1 MPSTVEQY
9 FDIVEV
15 YDGSSFTDRTLE
27 SQSPAGTA
35 FAILEGTDDFLYL
48 GDASKFDMALFDI
61 ATAGSLGTLK
71 YEYWNGSAFAEFIP
85 MSGTYQ
91 NDPDD
96 NESTAYA
103 FLEDGAEIFPV
114 NRIANW
120 AETTI
125 DGQSAFWIRISSPT
139 ATTTPPTIKSIKKRG
154 LQA

>member
-71 YEYWNGSAFAEFIP
+71 YEYWNGSAFTEFIP

-96 NESTAYA
+96 NEST
-103 FLEDGAEIFPV
+103 V
-114 NRIANW
+114 SNRLKTYDEQTLPILDHYRSKGIVKDVDAM
-120 AETTI
+120 
-125 DGQSAFWIRISSPT
+125 QSINDVTSQIEAIISD
-139 ATTTPPTIKSIKKRG
+139 
-154 LQA
+154 L